1 MSGEDQLTAPRPQ
14 PRRWLRAAVAV
25 AVAGTLGVG
34 GYWVYDRAFERCA
47 DGVREQGPRDECV
60 GVTDGSYE
68 FDAALRGISRQIL
81 AENRRVAASGKPWVS
96 VAYLQPMTTG
106 PGDRGRD
113 SIRRELEGA
122 YLAQRELNDPR
133 RGGRGDSPQIKLLL
147 ANSGAGSAQ
156 WEPLVEQLKEMKD
169 GDQHLVAVAG
179 LGQSRRT
186 TQQAV
191 DALREA
197 RIPMM
202 GSTVTAD
209 AMNRPGQ
216 TGFWRVAAT
225 NSDQASAAVRY
236 LRTLQNRPGQQRPYR
251 VTTIKDRSEQDT
263 YSTSLSRSFTA
274 AAARHHL
281 KVTDMGLA
289 YSSADPATANAF
301 SSLADRVCA
310 DPPDAVYF
318 AGRGRALRVF
328 IEAMAAA
335 GRRCPT
341 TVVTADDVVGVFD
354 VPESHASRQA
364 FREVWERSRVT
375 VHHTVL
381 AHPDQWTDTYPGSV
395 NPLPQ
400 FRDAYRQEIRRL
412 DTELADGQAMMGHD
426 ALLTLGVA
434 IRDGAGGQ
442 GDGPVTTGST
452 RQMLLQIS
460 GSKPVYGVSGP
471 IRFDDHG
478 DPVGKPLALV
488 ELKPDGSYAFRKVV
502 WP

>member
-1 MSGEDQLTAPRPQ
+1 MSDEDQLTAPRPR
-14 PRRWLRAAVAV
+14 PRAWLRAAVAV
-25 AVAGTLGVG
+25 AAAGALGVG
-34 GYWVYDRAFERCA
+34 GYLAYEAVFVRCA
-47 DGVREQGPRDECV
+47 DGVYAEGPRGECV
-60 GVTDGSYE
+60 GVTDGSYV
-68 FDAALRGISRQIL
+68 FDAALRDISRQIL
-81 AENRRVAASGKPWVS
+81 DENRRVAKSGKPWVS
-96 VAYLQPMTTG
+96 VAYFQPMTPGT
-106 PGDRGRD
+106 GDRGRD

-122 YLAQRELNDPR
+122 YLAQRELNDPG

-147 ANSGAGSAQ
+147 ANSGAGSQQ
-156 WEPLVEQLKEMKD
+156 WQPVVDQLKEMKD
-169 GDQHLVAVAG
+169 GDRHLVAVAG

-186 TQQAV
+186 TQQAI

-209 AMNRPGQ
+209 GINPPGQ

-225 NSDQASAAVRY
+225 NSDQASAAVRH
-236 LRTLQNRPGQQRPYR
+236 LRTLQNRPGRQRPYR
-251 VTTIKDRSEQDT
+251 VTTIRDRSEQDT
-263 YSTSLSRSFTA
+263 YSTSLYRSFTA
-274 AAARHHL
+274 AAARHGL
-281 KVTDMGLA
+281 KVTDLGLA

-310 DPPDAVYF
+310 DPPDALYF

-328 IEAMAAA
+328 IEAMSAA

-341 TVVTADDVVGVFD
+341 TVVTGDDVIGVFD
-354 VPESHASRQA
+354 VPESYEARRT
-364 FREVWERSRVT
+364 FRKVWELSRLT

-381 AHPDQWTDTYPGSV
+381 AHPDQWTDAYPGSD

-400 FRDAYRQEIRRL
+400 FRDHYRQDIRRL

-434 IRDGAGGQ
+434 IRDGAGRQ
-442 GDGPVTTGST
+442 GNSPVSTGST

-471 IRFDDHG
+471 IRFDDRG

-488 ELKPDGSYAFRKVV
+488 ELEPDGSYDFRKVV

>member
-1 MSGEDQLTAPRPQ
+1 MSDDEQITVPRPR
-14 PRRWLRAAVAV
+14 PRVRLRVAV
-25 AVAGTLGVG
+25 AVVTAAALGVG
-34 GYWVYDRAFERCA
+34 GCWLYDRVFVRCA
-47 DGVREQGPRDECV
+47 DGVRKEGPSGECV
-60 GVTDGSYE
+60 GVTDGSYV
-68 FDAALRGISRQIL
+68 FDAALRDISRQIL
-81 AENRRVAASGKPWVS
+81 AENDRVAKSGKPWVS
-96 VAYLQPMTTG
+96 VAYLQPMR
-106 PGDRGRD
+106 PGADDRGRY

-147 ANSGAGSAQ
+147 ANSGTGSQQ
-156 WEPLVEQLKEMKD
+156 WQPLVEQLKEMKD
-169 GDQHLVAVAG
+169 GDRHLVAVAG

-186 TQQAV
+186 TQQAI

-197 RIPMM
+197 GIPMM

-209 AMNRPGQ
+209 GINRADQ

-236 LRTLQNRPGQQRPYR
+236 LRNLQNRPGQQRPYR

-263 YSTSLSRSFTA
+263 FSTSLYRSFTA
-274 AAARHHL
+274 ATARHGL
-281 KVTDMGLA
+281 KVTDSGLA

-310 DPPDAVYF
+310 DPPDALYF

-354 VPESHASRQA
+354 VPESYEARQA
-364 FREVWERSRVT
+364 FRKVWERSRLT
-375 VHHTVL
+375 VYSTVL
-381 AHPDQWTDTYPGSV
+381 AHPDQWTNAYPGAD

-400 FRDAYRQEIRRL
+400 FRDAYRQDIRRT

-434 IRDGAGGQ
+434 IREGAGRQ
-442 GDGPVTTGST
+442 GNSPVTTGSI

-478 DPVGKPLALV
+478 DPEGKPLALV
-488 ELKPDGSYAFRKVV
+488 ELRPDGSYAFRKVV

>member
-1 MSGEDQLTAPRPQ
+1 MSDDDQLVPPRPR
-14 PRRWLRAAVAV
+14 PRTWLRAAVAV
-25 AVAGTLGVG
+25 TAAAALGVG
-34 GYWVYDRAFERCA
+34 GYRAYDAVFVRCA
-47 DGVREQGPRDECV
+47 DGVREQGPLDECV
-60 GVTDGSYE
+60 GVTDGSYV
-68 FDAALRGISRQIL
+68 FDASLRDISGQIL
-81 AENRRVAASGKPWVS
+81 AENRRVAKSGKPWVS

-106 PGDRGRD
+106 AGDRGRD

-147 ANSGAGSAQ
+147 ANSGAGSRQ
-156 WEPLVEQLKEMKD
+156 WRPLVDQLKEMKD
-169 GDQHLVAVAG
+169 GDRHLVAVAG

-186 TQQAV
+186 TQQAI

-209 AMNRPGQ
+209 AINRPGQ

-225 NSDQASAAVRY
+225 NSDQASAAVRH
-236 LRTLQNRPGQQRPYR
+236 LRALQKRPGQQHPYR
-251 VTTIKDRSEQDT
+251 VTTIRDRSEQDT
-263 YSTSLSRSFTA
+263 YSTSLYRSFTEA
-274 AAARHHL
+274 AKRHGL
-281 KVTDMGLA
+281 QVTDLGLA
-289 YSSADPATANAF
+289 YSSTDPATANAF

-341 TVVTADDVVGVFD
+341 TVVTGDDVIGVFD
-354 VPESHASRQA
+354 VPESDEARQA
-364 FREVWERSRVT
+364 FRKVWERSRLT

-381 AHPDQWTDTYPGSV
+381 AHPDQWTNAYPGAD

-400 FRDAYRQEIRRL
+400 FRDAYRQDIRRT
-412 DTELADGQAMMGHD
+412 DAELADGQAMMGHD

-434 IRDGAGGQ
+434 IRDGAGRQ
-442 GDGPVTTGST
+442 GSGPVTTGST

-471 IRFDDHG
+471 VRFDDRG
-478 DPVGKPLALV
+478 DPEGKPLALV
-488 ELKPDGSYAFRKVV
+488 ELRPDGSYAFRKVV

>member
-1 MSGEDQLTAPRPQ
+1 MSDEDQLTVPRAR

-25 AVAGTLGVG
+25 AVAGALGGG
-34 GYWVYDRAFERCA
+34 GYWLYDEVFEQCA

-60 GVTDGSYE
+60 GVTDGSYV
-68 FDAALRGISRQIL
+68 FDPALRDISRQIL
-81 AENRRVAASGKPWVS
+81 DENRRVAKSGKPWVS
-96 VAYLQPMTTG
+96 VAYLQPLTPGTG
-106 PGDRGRD
+106 DKGRD

-133 RGGRGDSPQIKLLL
+133 RGGRGDSPQITLLL

-156 WEPLVEQLKEMKD
+156 WEPLVDQLKEMKD

-179 LGQSRRT
+179 FGQSRRT
-186 TQQAV
+186 TQQAI

-209 AMNRPGQ
+209 AVNRPGQ

-225 NSDQASAAVRY
+225 NSDQASAAVRH
-236 LRTLQNRPGQQRPYR
+236 LRAVQNRPGRQRPYR
-251 VTTIKDRSEQDT
+251 VTTLRDRSEQDT
-263 YSTSLSRSFTA
+263 YSTSLYRGFTA
-274 AAARHHL
+274 AAARHGL
-281 KVTDMGLA
+281 KVTDLGLA
-289 YSSADPATANAF
+289 YSADDPAIANAF
-301 SSLADRVCA
+301 SALADRVCS
-310 DPPDAVYF
+310 DRPDAVYF
-318 AGRGRALRVF
+318 TGRGRDLRVF

-341 TVVTADDVVGVFD
+341 TVVTADDAVGVFD
-354 VPESHASRQA
+354 VPESYESRQA
-364 FREVWERSRVT
+364 FRKVWERSRVT
-375 VHHTVL
+375 VRHTVL
-381 AHPDQWTDTYPGSV
+381 AHPDQWTDTYPGAG

-400 FRDAYRQEIRRL
+400 FRDAYRQDIRRT
-412 DTELADGQAMMGHD
+412 DDELADGQAIMGHD

-434 IRDGAGGQ
+434 IRDGAGRQ
-442 GDGPVTTGST
+442 GTGPVTTGST

-471 IRFDDHG
+471 VRFDERG

-488 ELKPDGSYAFRKVV
+488 ELEPDGSYAFQQVV